1 VRNIGWRVAFSHHQS
16 HKKRARGFILVPSY
30 SYRGLCRFTFMV
42 RNAQRAS
49 MGSKRGFGRDSCC
62 CWMTMRKNL
71 GLVVLFS
78 GGFEML

>member
-1 VRNIGWRVAFSHHQS
+1 
-16 HKKRARGFILVPSY
+16 
-30 SYRGLCRFTFMV
+30 MV

-49 MGSKRGFGRDSCC
+49 TGSKRGVWARQLLLLDDHAQE
-62 CWMTMRKNL
+62 L